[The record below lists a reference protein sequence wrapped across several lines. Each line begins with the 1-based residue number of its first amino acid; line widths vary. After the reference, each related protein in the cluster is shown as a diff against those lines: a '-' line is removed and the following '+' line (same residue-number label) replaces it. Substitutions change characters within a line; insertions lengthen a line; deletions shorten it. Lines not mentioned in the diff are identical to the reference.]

1 MMITNI
7 LATVLISVLTN
18 WVDVYEQV
26 PAWDNFVP
34 CQEVYITNSYVDTSC
49 QLYWPIQEMKNGAYL
64 GKDGTVVEVT
74 EISFDYLNEPQVH
87 RIEKPIKTIT
97 MRGHEAPPAKPDFI
111 WDAPVIEP
119 IADITATYWTNIATN
134 ISCIAHT
141 NDFYSMTNYPV
152 DTESPEFKQAVQDE
166 IERLKGQQVN

>member
-1 MMITNI
+1 MITNI
-7 LATVLISVLTN
+7 LATVLISVVTN

-26 PAWDNFVP
+26 DTWNVP
-34 CQEVYITNSYVDTSC
+34 YYV
-49 QLYWPIQEMKNGAYL
+49 KNGANVDISFTFPWKGLQENRYMNGKYL
-64 GKDGTVVEVT
+64 GKDGTVVKVT